1 MTALD
6 GVPDAPGRIDEG
18 ASTMTDAT
26 RVPQHTYDIRAHDGT
41 LEALHVR
48 KDPPLGRKHVSWQ
61 LPNGT
66 KGLGGRSVKT
76 LSLYRSEI
84 LKDLKPGAMVFV
96 CEGEKD
102 TDAAA
107 ALEFDVVGTVTG
119 SSGLPTDAVLRTLDG
134 FHVAAWPDLDVVGSK
149 HMGRLLEAC
158 SRLRGGIGAGL
169 SLVHPEDLGLT
180 GKGDGAADWT
190 PTDDA
195 FDELFAATRPWTPTE
210 RPSDAPGTPPVD
222 DTPPPEDD
230 PEHATGYLVEAGKT
244 RAGLLKAL
252 EWVGIDVRFNERS
265 ARLELQDAVKAAAG
279 TPNWESSDDMR
290 GAKLREMI
298 ADTCLYPGAK
308 GLPARLQFGRERW
321 GDVMDAIL
329 DDRRVDPFKIWLDAL
344 PRWDGETRLDF
355 WLGHVFEVG
364 DIHEDLLSWASR
376 SVLMG
381 VVIRTDHPG
390 EKHDEMVVLVGPQGI
405 GKSTAWAWLLPGEP
419 QRSLWF
425 SDGLSFH
432 GDQKAKVEAL
442 QGMVLVE
449 ASEMTGSTKAEV
461 ETIKKFLSRAN
472 DNIRL
477 TYRRDPSPLLRRCM
491 IVGTTNDP
499 RCLPNDPSGNRR
511 FLPVPCTAGDPA
523 ATRAYL
529 NENREQLWAE
539 ALHRIR
545 ENHETAYLPDSL
557 KGAQSELTEQYRAVD
572 EVAEEVI
579 GEWLAANPTAVT
591 ARQIATGINWTPDCR
606 SIYRITTVLKQMGYT
621 RSINKVHD
629 EGRRTWSW
637 MPPNGPAQLE
647 L

>member
-6 GVPDAPGRIDEG
+6 GVPESPGRIDEG

-26 RVPQHTYDIRAHDGT
+26 RVPQHTYDIRAQDGT

-66 KGLGGRSVKT
+66 KGLGGRAAKT
-76 LSLYRSEI
+76 LPLYRSET
-84 LKDLKPGAMVFV
+84 LKALPPGSMVFV
-96 CEGEKD
+96 CEGEKA
-102 TDAAA
+102 TDAAV
-107 ALEFDVVGTVTG
+107 ALEFDAVGTVTG
-119 SSGLPTDAVLRTLDG
+119 SSSLPNDAVLRTLGG
-134 FHVAAWPDLDVVGSK
+134 FHVIAWPDADVVGRK
-149 HMGRLLEAC
+149 HMGRLLAAC
-158 SRLRGGIGAGL
+158 ARLRDGGAGAGL
-169 SLVHPEDLGLT
+169 SLVDPARLGLT
-180 GKGDGAADWT
+180 GKGDDAADWT
-190 PTDDA
+190 PTDDPL
-195 FDELFAATRPWTPTE
+195 DELFAAVHPWAPPE
-210 RPSDAPGTPPVD
+210 RPPRDDSGPPP
-222 DTPPPEDD
+222 TPPEDD
-230 PEHATGYLVEAGKT
+230 PEQSTGQLIPEGKT

-252 EWVGIDVRFNERS
+252 EWVGFDVRFNERS
-265 ARLELQDAVKAAAG
+265 ARLELQDAVEAAAG
-279 TPNWESSDDMR
+279 RPRWEASDDMR

-298 ADTCLYPGAK
+298 ADSCLVVNAK
-308 GLPARLQFGRERW
+308 GDPTRMQFGRERW

-344 PRWDGETRLDF
+344 PAWDGEARIDF

-364 DIHEDLLSWASR
+364 DIEDDLLGWASR

-381 VVIRTDHPG
+381 VVLRTDHPG

-432 GDQKAKVEAL
+432 DDQKTKAEAL

-461 ETIKKFLSRAN
+461 EGIKKFLSRTN

-499 RCLPNDPSGNRR
+499 RCLPNDASGNRR
-511 FLPVPCTAGDPA
+511 FLPVPCAAWRPGRDAGLPG
-523 ATRAYL
+523 RA
-529 NENREQLWAE
+529 
-539 ALHRIR
+539 
-545 ENHETAYLPDSL
+545 P
-557 KGAQSELTEQYRAVD
+557 
-572 EVAEEVI
+572 
-579 GEWLAANPTAVT
+579 
-591 ARQIATGINWTPDCR
+591 
-606 SIYRITTVLKQMGYT
+606 
-621 RSINKVHD
+621 
-629 EGRRTWSW
+629 
-637 MPPNGPAQLE
+637 
-647 L
+647 

>member
-6 GVPDAPGRIDEG
+6 GMPDAPGRIDEG

-26 RVPQHTYDIRAHDGT
+26 RVPQHTYDIRAQDGT

-48 KDPPLGRKHVSWQ
+48 KDPPLGRKHISWQ

-66 KGLGGRSVKT
+66 KGLGGRAAKT
-76 LSLYRSEI
+76 LPLYRSETLRT
-84 LKDLKPGAMVFV
+84 LKSGTLVIV

-102 TDAAA
+102 TDAAVALDFA
-107 ALEFDVVGTVTG
+107 AVGTVTG
-119 SSGLPTDAVLRTLDG
+119 SSVIPNDAVLRTLEG
-134 FHVAAWPDLDVVGSK
+134 FQIVAWPDADMVGRK
-149 HMGRLLEAC
+149 HMGRILAVLC
-158 SRLRGGIGAGL
+158 RLRGDSPAGL
-169 SLVHPEDLGLT
+169 SLVDSETLGLT

-195 FDELFAATRPWTPTE
+195 FDELFSAIRPWVP
-210 RPSDAPGTPPVD
+210 PPALVAPD
-222 DTPPPEDD
+222 DEPPPPEDEPD
-230 PEHATGYLVEAGKT
+230 HAAMHMVEEGKT
-244 RAGLLKAL
+244 RAGMLKAL
-252 EWVGIDVRFNERS
+252 EWVGVDVRFNERS
-265 ARLELQDAVKAAAG
+265 ARMELQDAVEAQASR
-279 TPNWESSDDMR
+279 PNWETSDDLR
-290 GAKLREMI
+290 GAELREMI
-298 ADTCLYPGAK
+298 ADRCVYPGAK
-308 GLPARLQFGRERW
+308 GPARLQFGRERW
-321 GDVMDAIL
+321 GDVLDAIL
-329 DDRRVDPFKIWLDAL
+329 NQRRVDPFKIWLDAL
-344 PRWDGETRLDF
+344 PAWDGEDRLDF

-376 SVLMG
+376 SVLLG
-381 VVIRTDHPG
+381 VVIRTYHPG

-432 GDQKAKVEAL
+432 DDQKAKAEAL

-461 ETIKKFLSRAN
+461 ETIKKFLSRTN

-499 RCLPNDPSGNRR
+499 RCLPNDASGNRR
-511 FLPVPCTAGDPA
+511 FLPVPCTGGDPVKA
-523 ATRAYL
+523 RAYID
-529 NENREQLWAE
+529 EHRKQLWAE
-539 ALHRIR
+539 ALHRVR

-557 KGAQSELTEQYRAVD
+557 KGPQAELTEQYRAVD

-579 GEWLAANPTAVT
+579 GEWLDANPRAVT
-591 ARQIATGINWTPDCR
+591 ANQVATGINWTPDSR
-606 SIYRITTVLKQMGYT
+606 SIYRITTVLKQLGYT
-621 RSINKVHD
+621 RSRKSGGGGQKWVWTPL
-629 EGRRTWSW
+629 G
-637 MPPNGPAQLE
+637 GAAQLE